1 MILQMG
7 ETENDNGILNTY
19 IYLLLTGT
27 RVQRMEKM
35 IINKCM
41 GGLAKI

>member
-27 RVQRMEKM
+27 RYNEWKM